1 MDYVKVRIKGLDIE
15 RLEFNSGLQF
25 KSDYIT
31 STGESCQN
39 KIAKYHFCQIEI
51 IETEKEGILVYFTG
65 SIHKM
70 WNSLNGVFA
79 PNYNPNEIYKGFNG
93 NLFTIKDIIE
103 VRKHLESLFDCE
115 PQKLVFE
122 NIELG
127 INTEVSF
134 YPRSFLKFILFY
146 KDKAPEFSCEKNY
159 VQFKLNEFYLKIY
172 NKSGQYGMKN
182 HTLRFEV
189 KVKKMRAINN
199 KKSIVNMLD
208 IKTFADLTYDKEQ
221 VVLRF
226 LLSKFDEVMYYD
238 STIRKDELSKS
249 NLKKIV
255 EYSNPNQWTEFY
267 NVKKKS
273 KEKAN
278 LKEIIKQHSKN
289 LKEQIRQEI
298 IEKCRV
304 IHRGVK

>member
-15 RLEFNSGLQF
+15 KLEFNSGLQF
-25 KSDYIT
+25 KSNYIT

-39 KIAKYHFCQIEI
+39 KIAKYHFCKIEI
-51 IETEKEGILVYFTG
+51 IETEKEGVLVYFTG

-79 PNYNPNEIYKGFNG
+79 PNYNPNKTYKGFNG

-103 VRKHLESLFDCE
+103 VRKHLENLFSCK
-115 PQKLVFE
+115 PQQMIFE

-127 INTEVSF
+127 VNTEITF
-134 YPRSFLKFILFY
+134 CPRQFLTFILFY
-146 KDKAPEFSCEKNY
+146 RDKAPEFRYKKNY
-159 VQFKLNEFYLKIY
+159 VQFELDEFYIKIY
-172 NKSGQYGMKN
+172 NKSGQYGMSK

-189 KVKKMRAINN
+189 KVKKMRAVKGLN
-199 KKSIVNMLD
+199 
-208 IKTFADLTYDKEQ
+208 IKTFADLTCDKEQ
-221 VVLRF
+221 SILKF

-238 STIRKDELSKS
+238 CTIRKKELSKL
-249 NLKKIV
+249 NIKKLI

-267 NVKKKS
+267 SIKNKS
-273 KEKAN
+273 RQKEN
-278 LKEIIKQHSKN
+278 LKKIIKQHSEN

-298 IEKCRV
+298 IKKCRV
-304 IHRGVK
+304 IHRELKIKKRE